1 MADEKWFVIINPTSG
16 NGKAKKLW
24 PKIKSLLELYDF
36 SFEFAFTESA
46 EHNVKLVY
54 RSVNQGFKKFICVGG
69 DGTIHNTV
77 NGIMTQNRFEP
88 NELSLG
94 VIPIGTGNDW
104 IKTHNIFRDIEQAIL
119 TIKNG
124 ETALQ
129 DVGKIEFIDTQRDPI
144 FFNNLAGI
152 GFDGYVVSK
161 VGKYKHL
168 GGASYLIG
176 ALLGLFSFKNFKV
189 EIEANNETINTNSL
203 MVLVGLC
210 QYSGGGMQLTDYSNY
225 NNGLFDITIAK
236 HFSKLDVL
244 LNTHKLYNG
253 SIKSYRKVE
262 NLRSNEVIIR
272 IPQRLK
278 PFIQADGE
286 LIGMGDIKLSLITNA
301 LCFYK

>member
-1 MADEKWFVIINPTSG
+1 MADDKWFVIINPTSG

-36 SFEFAFTESA
+36 SFDFAFTESA
-46 EHNVKLVY
+46 EHNAKLVY
-54 RSVNQGFKKFICVGG
+54 NTVGQGFKKFICVGG

-77 NGIMTQNRFEP
+77 NGIMTQNRFESK
-88 NELSLG
+88 ELCLG
-94 VIPIGTGNDW
+94 VLPIGTGNDW
-104 IKTHNIFRDIEQAIL
+104 IKTHNISRDIEQAIL

-129 DVGKIEFIDTQRDPI
+129 DVGKIEFLNTQKDPV
-144 FFNNLAGI
+144 FFNNLAGV

-168 GGASYLIG
+168 GSASYLIG
-176 ALLGLFSFKNFKV
+176 ALMGLFSFKNFKV
-189 EIEANNETINTNSL
+189 EIEANNEIINSTSL
-203 MVLVGLC
+203 MVLIGLC

-225 NNGLFDITIAK
+225 DNGLFDITIAK

-244 LNTHKLYNG
+244 LNTHKLYKG
-253 SIKSYRKVE
+253 TITSYRKVE
-262 NLRSNEVIIR
+262 NLRSDEVFIR
-272 IPQRLK
+272 IAERFK

-286 LIGMGDIKLSLITNA
+286 LIGMGDIKVSLIPSA
-301 LCFYK
+301 LSFFK

>member
-1 MADEKWFVIINPTSG
+1 MADNKWFVIVNPTSG

-24 PKIKSLLELYDF
+24 SKIKSSLENHSFD
-36 SFEFAFTESA
+36 FEFDFTKSG
-46 EHNVKLVY
+46 EHNTYLVQNA
-54 RSVNQGFKKFICVGG
+54 VNQGFVNFICVGG

-77 NGIMTQNRFEP
+77 NGFMTQNRFEP

-104 IKTHNIFRDIEQAIL
+104 IKTHNISRDIEQAIL
-119 TIKNG
+119 TIQHG

-129 DVGKIEFIDTQRDPI
+129 DIGKIQFLNTQRNPV
-144 FFNNLAGI
+144 FFSNLAGV

-168 GGASYLIG
+168 GSSSYLIG
-176 ALLGLFSFKNFKV
+176 ALLGLLSFKNFKV
-189 EIEANNETINTNSL
+189 EIEANNKIINTNSL

-225 NNGLFDITIAK
+225 NNGVFDITITQ

-253 SIKSYRKVE
+253 TIKAYRKVE
-262 NLRSNEVIIR
+262 NLKSNEVVIR
-272 IPQRLK
+272 IPQRFK

-286 LIGMGDIKLSLITNA
+286 LVGKGSIKVSLVPSA
-301 LCFYK
+301 LRFFK

>member
-24 PKIKSLLELYDF
+24 PKIKSLLELNDF

-54 RSVNQGFKKFICVGG
+54 NSVNQGFKNFICVGG

-77 NGIMTQNRFEP
+77 NGIITQNRFESK
-88 NELSLG
+88 ELSLG
-94 VIPIGTGNDW
+94 VIPVGTGNDW
-104 IKTHNIFRDIEQAIL
+104 IKTHNIPRDVEQAIL

-129 DVGKIEFIDTQRDPI
+129 DVGKIEFLSVQRDPV
-144 FFNNLAGI
+144 FFNNLAGV

-168 GGASYLIG
+168 GSASYLIG
-176 ALLGLFSFKNFKV
+176 ALMGLFSFKNFKV
-189 EIEANNETINTNSL
+189 EIEANNEIIKTSSL

-225 NNGLFDITIAK
+225 NNSFFDITIAK
-236 HFSKLDVL
+236 QFSKLDVL

-253 SIKSYRKVE
+253 MIKSYRKVE
-262 NLRSNEVIIR
+262 NLSSDQVIIR
-272 IPQRLK
+272 IPQGLK

-286 LIGMGDIKLSLITNA
+286 LIGMGDIKVSLIPSA
-301 LCFYK
+301 LSFYK